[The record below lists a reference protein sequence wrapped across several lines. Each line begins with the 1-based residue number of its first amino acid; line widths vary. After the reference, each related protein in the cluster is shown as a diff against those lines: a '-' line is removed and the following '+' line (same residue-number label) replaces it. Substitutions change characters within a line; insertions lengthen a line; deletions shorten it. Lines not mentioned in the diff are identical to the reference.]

1 MLSLPLKNQSQL
13 KEEQSLPFF
22 CTLSLPIEY
31 VEVPIIMISIKV
43 EGLKKPIT
51 PKPIPL
57 MILEIG
63 VGVEVTLIDIIMLL
77 RFLGLQI

>member
-1 MLSLPLKNQSQL
+1 MLSLPLRNQSQL
-13 KEEQSLPFF
+13 EEEQSWPFF

-31 VEVPIIMISIKV
+31 VEVPIITISIQV
-43 EGLKKPIT
+43 EGLEKPIT

-63 VGVEVTLIDIIMLL
+63 VGV
-77 RFLGLQI
+77 

>member
-1 MLSLPLKNQSQL
+1 M
-13 KEEQSLPFF
+13 
-22 CTLSLPIEY
+22 
-31 VEVPIIMISIKV
+31 EVPIIMISIKV